1 MVANRVPGLRHL
13 ANDLRMALCGLAE
26 HEERRARLMFLK
38 NILCRLH

>member
-1 MVANRVPGLRHL
+1 
-13 ANDLRMALCGLAE
+13 MALCGLAE